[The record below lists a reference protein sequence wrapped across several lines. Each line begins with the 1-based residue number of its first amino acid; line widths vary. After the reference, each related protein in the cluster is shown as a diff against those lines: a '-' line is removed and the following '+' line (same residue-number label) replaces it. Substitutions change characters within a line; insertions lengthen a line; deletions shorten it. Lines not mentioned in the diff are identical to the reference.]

1 MNAIAHNDPAHIDA
15 PVPWH
20 YGDPLR
26 EQRLIISETVA
37 CDLSHFGVISITGAD
52 RLTWMH
58 TLTTAFIDET
68 VTSLQT
74 LILSPHGHIEHDI
87 HLINHEDTVWLIV
100 EPGTVEALVEYLKK
114 MQFMLRVEVQDRT
127 EDFAVVGLSSHFAAQ
142 LPTWHSPEIYLVA
155 TPSTDKYVAK
165 RPADFQISQVL
176 VPRAELAEF
185 LSGFTPVGTWAW
197 EAHRIRAGI
206 PRLGFEI
213 DHRTIAHEVG
223 LIGSA
228 VHLNKGCYRGQE
240 TVARVYNLGRP
251 PRRLVALEI
260 DGSTNELPDAGTPIY
275 FADKEVGVLG
285 SSTQHFED
293 GPIGLALIKRQVP
306 FDAVL
311 RVGEIAASQTQI
323 VA

>member
-1 MNAIAHNDPAHIDA
+1 VNAIAHNDPAHVDA

-26 EQRLIISETVA
+26 EQRLIRSDTVA
-37 CDLSHFGVISITGAD
+37 CDLSHFGVIAVTGVD
-52 RLTWMH
+52 RLSWMH
-58 TLTTAFIDET
+58 TLTTAYIDDS
-68 VTSLQT
+68 VTSLQS
-74 LILSPHGHIEHDI
+74 LILSPNGHIEHDI
-87 HLINHEDTVWLIV
+87 HLISHEDTVWLIV
-100 EPGTVEALVEYLKK
+100 EPGTVDELIGHLKK

-127 EDFAVVGLSSHFAAQ
+127 ADVAVVGVSGHYESQ
-142 LPTWHSPEIYLVA
+142 LPTWYSPEIFRVD
-155 TPSTDKYVAK
+155 TPSTDKYVEA

-176 VPRAELAEF
+176 VPRSELAKF
-185 LSGFTPVGTWAW
+185 LSQFPLVGTWAW
-197 EAHRIRAGI
+197 EANRIRAGV

-223 LIGSA
+223 LIGAA

-260 DGSTNELPDAGTPIY
+260 DGSTNELPEPGTPIY
-275 FADKEVGVLG
+275 FADKEVGVLA

-306 FDAVL
+306 IDAIL
-311 RVGEIAASQTQI
+311 RVGKIAASQTQI